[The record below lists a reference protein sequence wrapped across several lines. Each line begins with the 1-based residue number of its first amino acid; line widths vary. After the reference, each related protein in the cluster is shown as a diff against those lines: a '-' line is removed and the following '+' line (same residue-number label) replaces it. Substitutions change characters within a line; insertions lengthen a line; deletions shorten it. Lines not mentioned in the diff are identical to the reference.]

1 MIASG
6 ARSAVAT
13 TAGLPVDMA
22 NTAVGLQNM
31 AHDMRRN
38 KFKGYETGTIPGGSE
53 DIKGLI
59 PNPVKDPNSNLN
71 KMADFGGDFAIIPG
85 VGTAAMKGAK
95 MVGQEIADR
104 VATGQKLMPGPF
116 SEPQM
121 AMHVVNPKLFSA
133 VDKTASELPRAKGT
147 GKEFMTELSKKPGV
161 KKAELADRNL
171 HEINELPKMT
181 KDQFKAELD
190 KRPVPKV
197 AKKILSNDAEPLW
210 IVKHNPDS
218 IIDDRHWV
226 VDRDNEP
233 VTAHPFPSRED
244 AESHIENHEIDENGT
259 HHENFKLPGGQN
271 YQEHLYKYEPEG
283 QEPFVANSNHFGG
296 EPNVLASA
304 RTVDRKTPD
313 GKKILHV
320 EEIQSDWHQQGR
332 EGGYGSQMTPE
343 DAQRVEELERKSANG
358 SISMGERAEWAG
370 LIKKREGAVPDAP
383 FKKNWEEMVS
393 KDLIKHAIDNGYDGI
408 ALTNGK
414 DQADRYGLAKHIG
427 MMSYNPEDQHFQA
440 FKPNRETVISERGAT
455 PERVSELVGKEL
467 AQKLMS
473 SPKQMGHHY
482 IEGDDIKV
490 GGEGMKAAYDN
501 RIPNIFNDI
510 GKPYSAEMKINDL
523 PVLNNGKHYAN
534 RTIEGDSFN
543 VMDGNDNI
551 ISNHPTQQEANIKAR
566 ELNSTPLH
574 YMEFTPEMKQGVA
587 TEGLPAYADGGQVAQ
602 PRHEAFLN
610 PSIKLANGQVT
621 LDPLEFMPNYERGG
635 KAKKNVHVSDDM
647 DMMRHELMTQPVRRF
662 KDGGQ
667 DGEDLSKP
675 AFVYPGMGKRPHQTS
690 ESVTQSANA
699 PISALRGSIASGLG
713 FPSDIANLFNNPESG
728 LPLSP
733 SESKEVFGE
742 KKDLPTTT
750 SSMLSVLPFKQTG
763 PVNEA
768 AEMLGVAAPFP
779 VGKVAR
785 TGAKMIKEG
794 AKYISPKVA
803 EMIAKGELKIPLIP
817 EVMQPQASMFVT
829 DPKSPVFEK
838 VIKPEEIIK
847 VKPKKVKEPEPSIH
861 TDEQI
866 EEHSFQPATTD
877 EAQKH
882 LSNGHY
888 VYGLHE
894 QADEPHLIRSAD
906 EINAYTPDQLAI
918 VSKDIP
924 LDEKPLSKAI
934 EDKIVKSE
942 TIGPEPIEG
951 EIKGSPTTIDMKKGD
966 ISQHNLMVERGERE
980 TGNRSILSS
989 SEKDIIKKGAK
1000 DSGVPAS
1007 EIEAKVRQHKI
1018 DNPNTGDD
1026 PWASIELSRIVPNK
1040 NKPGDYDIEYKNIPY
1055 SFEQNQKGELIKPNT
1070 PEYEN
1075 HTDTLAQKLKNE
1087 VLEIFKRFQNNDQT
1101 AGNIIRQAG
1110 WYKEMRSRLRQEFG
1124 GLGDM
1129 FADLLGATSP
1139 NTPVR
1144 ENWKNALDLLR
1155 KASQGDF
1162 DEMIPKWEAWQNNI
1176 KDKEKELETWFNE
1189 QNQTRSKKDIKENDP
1204 EYKRM
1209 KIELSEAREL
1219 PDELMPLKDNAKRYG
1234 FNGENGVRA
1243 LTDLFRVVK
1252 NPNADIGIGA
1262 TAPKAITFS
1271 GNLIGFKDRAT
1282 IDVWAARLLQRLA
1295 GKERIPSMAESGVS
1309 GSMLPDGTTTG
1320 QFGLGQDVFSKA
1332 KDLIRNDPEMSQHE
1346 ILKNISDDDLQAL
1359 VWFKEKELWTK
1370 KNWTSASGEG
1380 GSFEQEA
1387 DLAGIKNQEEVNRLR
1402 KMLDT
1407 GVAVTPELKQRASE
1421 VIDTLAQLR
1430 EFRTEFQKNLKGLT
1444 KEQLEEVKPF
1454 LDEFDNYV
1462 DTLRNERDDN
1472 NFNAVLKKPT
1482 FDELLENK
1490 RKVQQQLNDMSRSLD
1505 RYQAGLSIQRPEFT
1519 PTNKDMAD
1527 LGQSI
1532 RDAVYEG
1539 NDGATVMGSKAL
1551 STEGRYGDPERSL
1564 DLEVVVRDG
1573 YNPHPLLH
1581 EIVSQAQK
1589 FNQDSAF
1596 ISKVLRHDEMPD
1608 PLKHRPGV
1616 EIYFKEANDVGKLQ
1630 PILDNLSKEG
1640 INFYTV
1646 VVDGRRSSKAM
1657 AGEMPSAVGVR
1668 FQLVPEFEQRYGM
1681 FDWSKLNDKE
1691 IAERIISQ
1699 SKEMDKLAATVAK
1712 NIPGISNAKQ
1722 YWYDTEVLF
1731 KNQYQERL
1739 NEIKNTSRTDS
1750 GKITR
1755 PGERVWSGKPIRE
1768 GVERATRWAREA
1780 EGSQG
1785 NVLSGDSGATK
1796 KINKAKKMAGGGSV
1810 MPGQP
1815 RHEAFLNPSIR
1826 LANGSVTLNPLEFM
1840 PNYLRGGKV
1849 HVSDD
1854 IDMMRHELNTRG

>member
-1 MIASG
+1 MLGLSAKYDPFTQDFVKSGNWGEVGDLHNTGLLKVNKQYLTPEEADSIYKPKVEEANRFLDTHPAFEQHRQANDAFKNVRHSDLYSNDPNQYRSLERAAGEPLNASIPYTLG
-6 ARSAVAT
+6 EMKSIINYPEGHIPAHQNNNKYEVLE
-13 TAGLPVDMA
+13 GILPHIEELRQIHGDVP
-22 NTAVGLQNM
+22 QIK
-31 AHDMRRN
+31 H
-38 KFKGYETGTIPGGSE
+38 SE
-53 DIKGLI
+53 DQISVVPKSI
-59 PNPVKDPNSNLN
+59 DPNP
-71 KMADFGGDFAIIPG
+71 
-85 VGTAAMKGAK
+85 
-95 MVGQEIADR
+95 E
-104 VATGQKLMPGPF
+104 
-116 SEPQM
+116 EY
-121 AMHVVNPKLFSA
+121 
-133 VDKTASELPRAKGT
+133 AKG
-147 GKEFMTELSKKPGV
+147 G
-161 KKAELADRNL
+161 
-171 HEINELPKMT
+171 
-181 KDQFKAELD
+181 
-190 KRPVPKV
+190 
-197 AKKILSNDAEPLW
+197 
-210 IVKHNPDS
+210 IVKHK
-218 IIDDRHWV
+218 IHVDD
-226 VDRDNEP
+226 
-233 VTAHPFPSRED
+233 
-244 AESHIENHEIDENGT
+244 
-259 HHENFKLPGGQN
+259 
-271 YQEHLYKYEPEG
+271 
-283 QEPFVANSNHFGG
+283 
-296 EPNVLASA
+296 
-304 RTVDRKTPD
+304 
-313 GKKILHV
+313 
-320 EEIQSDWHQQGR
+320 
-332 EGGYGSQMTPE
+332 
-343 DAQRVEELERKSANG
+343 
-358 SISMGERAEWAG
+358 
-370 LIKKREGAVPDAP
+370 
-383 FKKNWEEMVS
+383 
-393 KDLIKHAIDNGYDGI
+393 DL
-408 ALTNGK
+408 
-414 DQADRYGLAKHIG
+414 
-427 MMSYNPEDQHFQA
+427 
-440 FKPNRETVISERGAT
+440 
-455 PERVSELVGKEL
+455 
-467 AQKLMS
+467 
-473 SPKQMGHHY
+473 
-482 IEGDDIKV
+482 
-490 GGEGMKAAYDN
+490 
-501 RIPNIFNDI
+501 
-510 GKPYSAEMKINDL
+510 
-523 PVLNNGKHYAN
+523 
-534 RTIEGDSFN
+534 
-543 VMDGNDNI
+543 
-551 ISNHPTQQEANIKAR
+551 
-566 ELNSTPLH
+566 
-574 YMEFTPEMKQGVA
+574 
-587 TEGLPAYADGGQVAQ
+587 
-602 PRHEAFLN
+602 
-610 PSIKLANGQVT
+610 
-621 LDPLEFMPNYERGG
+621 
-635 KAKKNVHVSDDM
+635 

-667 DGEDLSKP
+667 EGEDLSKP

-713 FPSDIANLFNNPESG
+713 LPSDIANLFNNPESG

-750 SSMLSVLPFKQTG
+750 SSMLSVLPFKQPG

-768 AEMLGVAAPFP
+768 AEKLGVAAPFP

-794 AKYISPKVA
+794 AEYISPKVA

-924 LDEKPLSKAI
+924 FDEKPLSKAI

-1646 VVDGRRSSKAM
+1646 VVDGRRSSKAR

-1699 SKEMDKLAATVAK
+1699 SNEMDELAATVAK

-1750 GKITR
+1750 GKITQ
-1755 PGERVWSGKPIRE
+1755 PGEKVWSGKPIRE

-1840 PNYLRGGKV
+1840 PNYQKGGKV